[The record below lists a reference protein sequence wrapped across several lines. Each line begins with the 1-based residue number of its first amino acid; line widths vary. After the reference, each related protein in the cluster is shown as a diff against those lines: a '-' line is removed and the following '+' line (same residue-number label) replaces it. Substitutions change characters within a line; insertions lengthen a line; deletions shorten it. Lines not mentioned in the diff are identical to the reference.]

1 MLTSRYDADAV
12 IALYTANKP
21 LNFEVPDWV
30 RFENGQA
37 IIYSDQNDNKP
48 DVKYWAKSENTWFSG
63 QYPAQEGEFL
73 CR

>member
-1 MLTSRYDADAV
+1 LLTSRYDADAV

-48 DVKYWAKSENTWFSG
+48 DVKY
-63 QYPAQEGEFL
+63 
-73 CR
+73 